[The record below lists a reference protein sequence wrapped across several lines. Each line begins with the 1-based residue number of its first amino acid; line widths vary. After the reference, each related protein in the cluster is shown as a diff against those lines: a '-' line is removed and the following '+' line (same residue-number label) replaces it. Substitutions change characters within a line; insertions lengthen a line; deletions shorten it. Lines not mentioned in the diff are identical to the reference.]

1 MALSFLSD
9 LAGVGSFAVGV
20 ASLFDKERKPEGLD
34 DFRMA
39 AQRNRDISDQL
50 MNPNDPRFLALA
62 GQEED
67 KIRGDLSTAL
77 KELRTTDLRARA
89 RTGMGVLNPER
100 RDESISQALS
110 RGFADA
116 KERARMNARNY
127 LQAAAAANSGAMS
140 GFAGLTQMNQG
151 INQQNTAN
159 RASGFNAMFRG
170 MDALGRSPRLGGSVL
185 SRGPLNGDSRGTPA
199 ERPNIAETD
208 YDRYFR

>member
-20 ASLFDKERKPEGLD
+20 ASLFDKEKRPEGLE
-34 DFRMA
+34 DFRLA

-50 MNPNDPRFLALA
+50 MNPNDPRFQALA

-67 KIRGDLSTAL
+67 KIRGDLASAL
-77 KELRTTDLRARA
+77 RELRTTDLRARA

-110 RGFADA
+110 RGFSDA

-140 GFAGLTQMNQG
+140 GFAGLTQVNQG
-151 INQQNTAN
+151 INQQNTSN

-170 MDALGRSPRLGGSVL
+170 MDAMGRSPRLGGSSL
-185 SRGPLNGDSRGTPA
+185 LNGNPKGTPA
-199 ERPNIAETD
+199 ERPTISETD
-208 YDRYFR
+208 YDRYYR